1 MKAVVFVLSFF
12 MIYNLSIVSHAAD
25 IRVVKDPSQKI
36 LGPYSQ
42 AIIANGFLFA
52 SGVIA
57 INPKTGKL
65 SGDNI
70 QDQTRQVFA
79 NIRSVLVA
87 AGASLDD
94 VAKVTVF
101 LKNPHDFPAM
111 NEIYADIF
119 KEYKPA
125 RTTVPGVE
133 WGPGILIEIEVI
145 VVMPKGEAVNE

>member
-145 VVMPKGEAVNE
+145 AVMPKGEAVNE

>member
-1 MKAVVFVLSFF
+1 MKAVVFALSFF
-12 MIYNLSIVSHAAD
+12 MICNLCIVSHAAD
-25 IRVVKDPSQKI
+25 IRVVKEPNQNI

-57 INPKTGKL
+57 INPETGKL
-65 SGDNI
+65 AGDTI
-70 QDQTRQVFA
+70 QLQTQQVFT
-79 NIRSVLVA
+79 NIRAVLA
-87 AGASLDD
+87 AGGATLND
-94 VAKVTVF
+94 VVKVTVF

-133 WGPGILIEIEVI
+133 WGPGILIEIDVI
-145 VVMPKGEAVNE
+145 AAMPKEGDSE